1 MKLVRLALSNI
12 RSYRY
17 QEIEFPEGATL
28 LAGDVGSGKTTLL
41 LAVEYALFG
50 LQPGQRGTSLL
61 ANGEDE
67 GKIILE
73 LEIEGKRIEIER
85 VLRRTSKGVSQ
96 EECALVVNGERSEMA
111 VTELKTRILDL
122 LKYPSEF
129 VKKTNV
135 LYKYTVY
142 SPQEEMKSIILE
154 ESEARL
160 NLLRT
165 IFGVEKYR
173 RIKENSALI
182 TIRLR
187 EQGRILQAQVKGL
200 ESYEEKIRA
209 LSSALETADSEL
221 ITKEREILAKKQIRK
236 KVEQELIE
244 LKEKIAESLTLE
256 KELEKAN
263 VQHSNKRVA
272 LSDAETEL
280 EKSRALIKN
289 TGQTFD
295 ESEYKKTLSGIASQ
309 KSILGV
315 LQREIIELSSN
326 LKSIES
332 RKSDELQKKNR
343 IFKIDMCPTCLQ
355 DVSNT
360 HKLNILNETESRITS
375 WEKEKAILETALS
388 EKSRLVGIAQ
398 EKVAMLESTKA
409 SLDISR
415 ARIDALAHTK
425 KRVDDLEKMV
435 ISLKKDLAFLEEH
448 MTGIKQALLE
458 YAKFKTQVS
467 LKEAEVRKAFG
478 DEKSSEIQ
486 YAEKKKDHEFLVREK
501 ERLKQELQ
509 EKRAIQQR
517 AVEIEK
523 LETWIA
529 GPFTE
534 LISLIERNVLIR
546 VREEFSKRFNKW
558 FGLLTTDAFSVQ
570 LDETFTPIILQKD
583 FELDYSFLSGGERT
597 AVALAYRL
605 ALNQI
610 LNSIHSNIKTRDLI
624 ILDEPTDGFSE
635 QQLDKV
641 RDILKEIKV
650 AQLIIVSH
658 EPKMESF
665 VDNVIRL
672 KKEGGYSTKV

>member
-1 MKLVRLALSNI
+1 MKLVKLALSNI

>member
-200 ESYEEKIRA
+200 ESYEEKIRT
-209 LSSALETADSEL
+209 LSSALEAADSEL
-221 ITKEREILAKKQIRK
+221 TTKEKEIFAKKQIRK
-236 KVEQELIE
+236 KVEQELTE
-244 LKEKIAESLTLE
+244 LKEKIAESLNLE

-280 EKSRALIKN
+280 EKSRTLIKN

-295 ESEYKKTLSGIASQ
+295 ESEYKQTLSGIASQ
-309 KSILGV
+309 KNILGA
-315 LQREIIELSSN
+315 LQKEIIEISSN

-332 RKSDELQKKNR
+332 RKIDELQKKNR

-375 WEKEKAILETALS
+375 WEKEKTILEIALS
-388 EKSRLVGIAQ
+388 EKSRLIGLAQ
-398 EKVAMLESTKA
+398 EKTVTLESTKA
-409 SLDISR
+409 SLDILR
-415 ARIDALAHTK
+415 ARIDALTHTK
-425 KRVDDLEKMV
+425 KRVDELEKV
-435 ISLKKDLAFLEEH
+435 VLSLKKDIAFLEEH

-458 YAKFKTQVS
+458 YAKFKTRVS

-486 YAEKKKDHEFLVREK
+486 HAEKKKDHEFLVREK
-501 ERLKQELQ
+501 ERLKRELQ

-650 AQLIIVSH
+650 TQLIIVSH

-665 VDNVIRL
+665 VDNVIRQI
-672 KKEGGYSTKV
+672 GRAHV